1 MKRKLIF
8 QLLAITGILL
18 IFASCEYE
26 FVEPEQIPPLDPTD
40 TISFSEEII
49 PIFNEQSCNVSSCH
63 GGTRQPDLRENN
75 AYNSINSGFV
85 TPFEPNDSPI
95 YTKASP
101 SGTHLAKYTSEQS
114 ALVKQWIDQGALDN

>member
-1 MKRKLIF
+1 MSMS
-8 QLLAITGILL
+8 LLSRNNFHL
-18 IFASCEYE
+18 S
-26 FVEPEQIPPLDPTD
+26 DPTD
-40 TISFSEEII
+40 TISFNEEII

-75 AYNSINSGFV
+75 AYNSISSGFV

-101 SGTHLAKYTSEQS
+101 SGNSTWLNIPREQS
-114 ALVKQWIDQGALDN
+114 ALVKQWIEQGALDN